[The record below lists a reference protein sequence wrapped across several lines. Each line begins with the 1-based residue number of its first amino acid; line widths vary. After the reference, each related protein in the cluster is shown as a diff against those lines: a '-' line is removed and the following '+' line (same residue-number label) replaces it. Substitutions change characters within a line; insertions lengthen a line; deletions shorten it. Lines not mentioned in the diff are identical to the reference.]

1 VRGFSPSLYL
11 NLGKSYEDLGDLELA
26 RRYCEPAA
34 ARTGDLSGDGY
45 GPLVRSGIAA
55 GLARVS

>member
-1 VRGFSPSLYL
+1 VRGFSPSLDL
-11 NLGKSYEDLGDLELA
+11 NLGKSYEELGDLELA
-26 RRYCEPAA
+26 RRYYEPAA

-45 GPLVRSGIAA
+45 GQLVRSGLAA